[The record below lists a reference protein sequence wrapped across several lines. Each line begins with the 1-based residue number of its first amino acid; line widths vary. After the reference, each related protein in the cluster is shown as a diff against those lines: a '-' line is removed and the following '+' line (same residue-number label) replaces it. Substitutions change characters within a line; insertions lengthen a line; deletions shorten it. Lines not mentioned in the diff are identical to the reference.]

1 MRERYGTGGAVLN
14 WIKSYLTGRSQHVV
28 IDGLL
33 SNVKKLKSGVPQG
46 SVLGPKFFTMYTS
59 PLQDIFG
66 QHGIDNHMFADDTQ
80 MYMSLNSG
88 SDLESNISRMESCIE
103 DVREW
108 MANNLLK
115 LNEEKTKVILFGSK
129 HNLKRTDRISLKIGE
144 HTVISSTT
152 VPNLGVIYDSS
163 LAMENQVSTLRR
175 SCYYQLRN
183 KGRIRK
189 YLDDDATKSLIY
201 AFVLLR
207 LDYGNALLYGIS
219 DTLSSRL
226 QRVQNL
232 AARIITRT
240 SRYEHIT
247 PSLINLHWLPIKSR
261 MIYKILLYTFK
272 AISNQAPSYIGDMLS
287 LYKPERAL
295 QSAQTIQLVVPQ
307 VKSAT
312 YGDRNF
318 VHAAPV
324 LWNQLPPD
332 LQRTETIGAFK
343 TNLKTHLFKAAYT
356 HSA

>member
-80 MYMSLNSG
+80 LYMSLNSG

-163 LAMENQVSTLRR
+163 LAMENQVSTLR
-175 SCYYQLRN
+175 
-183 KGRIRK
+183 
-189 YLDDDATKSLIY
+189 
-201 AFVLLR
+201 
-207 LDYGNALLYGIS
+207 
-219 DTLSSRL
+219 
-226 QRVQNL
+226 
-232 AARIITRT
+232 
-240 SRYEHIT
+240 
-247 PSLINLHWLPIKSR
+247 
-261 MIYKILLYTFK
+261 
-272 AISNQAPSYIGDMLS
+272 
-287 LYKPERAL
+287 
-295 QSAQTIQLVVPQ
+295 
-307 VKSAT
+307 
-312 YGDRNF
+312 
-318 VHAAPV
+318 
-324 LWNQLPPD
+324 
-332 LQRTETIGAFK
+332 
-343 TNLKTHLFKAAYT
+343 
-356 HSA
+356 